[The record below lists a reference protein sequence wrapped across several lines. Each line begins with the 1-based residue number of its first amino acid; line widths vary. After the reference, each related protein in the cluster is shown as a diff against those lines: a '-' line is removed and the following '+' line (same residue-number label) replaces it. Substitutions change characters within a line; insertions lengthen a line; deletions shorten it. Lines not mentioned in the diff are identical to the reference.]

1 MEKGSNT
8 DLGDTYSNGGRP
20 EVMEQ
25 LQNWVNNNASYIGK
39 QAIPPFDIEMDNVR
53 ELELITELAIIPT
66 GLAVEV
72 IRET

>member
-1 MEKGSNT
+1 
-8 DLGDTYSNGGRP
+8 
-20 EVMEQ
+20 MEQ

-53 ELELITELAIIPT
+53 ELELITELAIIPI